1 MVLFKTTFTISEKIP
16 VLRQDR
22 TLGIFN
28 REHGTVNLHVTKKS
42 QVTKKLQVTQ
52 KLQVTKK
59 LQVTFQ
65 PGYFGSGKVK
75 EGGCIEIADCSSDPC
90 HNGQCV
96 DLEVG

>member
-1 MVLFKTTFTISEKIP
+1 MTRYLQTVQTLSDLTNVHVRYVNIDYFCNFLRRSHVFRQGRTFNK
-16 VLRQDR
+16 
-22 TLGIFN
+22 
-28 REHGTVNLHVTKKS
+28 EHGTV
-42 QVTKKLQVTQ
+42 